1 MLCFSSVILI
11 SNLMKTKKN
20 NFEKDYSYHV
30 RLYSFIRNVLIRR
43 LENRNL
49 ILLQQQNER
58 KNGFEKYK
66 EHSDTRQPLYKRCS
80 TF

>member
-11 SNLMKTKKN
+11 GNLMKTKKN
-20 NFEKDYSYHV
+20 HFEKDYPYHV

-49 ILLQQQNER
+49 ILIQQQNER
-58 KNGFEKYK
+58 ENGFEKYK
-66 EHSDTRQPLYKRCS
+66 EHSYTRQPLYKRCS